1 MAHLKLNN
9 LSMIFG
15 GIKAMHDLNFSIE
28 EGEILGIIGPNGAGK
43 TTLFNCLTGVYVPS
57 EGEIVFHDNDGQTVS
72 FKNKRMD
79 EITKLGFARTFQ
91 NIRLFD
97 QSTLLDNIKIG
108 MNQKGNYNFI
118 DALLRTS
125 RYYDTEEEFNKEALR
140 YLEIVSLG
148 DRAEDLAGNLSYGDQ
163 RRLEI
168 VRAIA
173 TGAKYLFLDEPAAGM
188 NGTETLELKSLIR
201 TIHEHFNLTIVL
213 IEHDMGL
220 VMDVCDR
227 LLVLNFGKQIA
238 LDVPSA
244 VQKDEVVIKAYLGE
258 AS

>member
-1 MAHLKLNN
+1 MAQLKLKD
-9 LSMIFG
+9 LSMHFG
-15 GIKAMHDLNFSIE
+15 GITAMKNLSFSIDK
-28 EGEILGIIGPNGAGK
+28 GEILGIIGPNGAGK

-57 EGEIVFHDNDGQTVS
+57 SGEISYHDDSGNITS

-91 NIRLFD
+91 NIRLFAD
-97 QSTLLDNIKIG
+97 SSLIDNIKIG

-118 DALLRTS
+118 DALLRTN
-125 RYYDTEEEFNKEALR
+125 RFYDVEESFNEQALE
-140 YLEIVSLG
+140 YLKIVNLD
-148 DRAEDLAGNLSYGDQ
+148 DRKDDLAGNLSYGDQ

-173 TGAKYLFLDEPAAGM
+173 TGAHFLFLDEPAAGM
-188 NGTETLELKSLIR
+188 NATETLELKELIR
-201 TIHEHFNLTIVL
+201 SVHEYYNLTIVL

-227 LLVLNFGKQIA
+227 LLVLNFGEQIA
-238 LDVPSA
+238 LDVPS
-244 VQKDEVVIKAYLGE
+244 VVRKNPNVIKAYLGE
-258 AS
+258 GA